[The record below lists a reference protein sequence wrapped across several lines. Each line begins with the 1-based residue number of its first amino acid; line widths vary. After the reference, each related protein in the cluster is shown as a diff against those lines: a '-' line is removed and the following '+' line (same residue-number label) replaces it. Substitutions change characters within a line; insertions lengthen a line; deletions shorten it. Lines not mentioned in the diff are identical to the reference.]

1 MAAVQPRS
9 FRPEL
14 TTSAH
19 HHACLRQYVGGFYD
33 GTMAKSPLSLA
44 PISLI
49 FSGVNNTKA
58 SSDSPRIPLSISSS
72 VPVLPAMLQE
82 TCLLDFA
89 RRGRYFSLF
98 LPYSTIIPLYFGT
111 VSFSRAPNP
120 QRAFDLISFRASP
133 LSLEADMFFFPRS
146 HMGTNSYCQTFHSL
160 VLSLRSRHPFLSHT
174 ISGIF

>member
-19 HHACLRQYVGGFYD
+19 RHACLRQHVGGFYD
-33 GTMAKSPLSLA
+33 GTMAKSPISLA
-44 PISLI
+44 SIALI
-49 FSGVNNTKA
+49 FSGINTKP
-58 SSDSPRIPLSISSS
+58 SSDSPRIPFFISSS
-72 VPVLPAMLQE
+72 VPVLSVILQE

-98 LPYSTIIPLYFGT
+98 LPYQTIIALYFGT
-111 VSFSRAPNP
+111 MSFSRAPDP
-120 QRAFDLISFRASP
+120 QRAFDLISFRVSP
-133 LSLEADMFFFPRS
+133 LSLGADMFFFPRS

-160 VLSLRSRHPFLSHT
+160 ILSLRSRHPFLSHT